1 MDIPYKSVGNIDN
14 AEPVWSGGDVAG
26 EKSAVRWERPRTAC
40 EITAHRKRARP
51 RHARREHEHLT
62 ALGHA
67 AEAVMESAPEVAACW
82 LRAVLNTFP
91 PEQRG
96 GREHT
101 WLAGL
106 LDRALTLS
114 GNPP

>member
-1 MDIPYKSVGNIDN
+1 M
-14 AEPVWSGGDVAG
+14 AG
-26 EKSAVRWERPRTAC
+26 EKSVVRWERTRTAC
-40 EITAHRKRARP
+40 ETTTHRKRARP
-51 RHARREHEHLT
+51 RRAHREHEHLT

-101 WLAGL
+101 WLTGL

>member
-14 AEPVWSGGDVAG
+14 AKPVWSGDDVAG
-26 EKSAVRWERPRTAC
+26 EKSVVRWERTRTAC
-40 EITAHRKRARP
+40 ETTTHRKRARP
-51 RHARREHEHLT
+51 RRAHREHEHLT

-101 WLAGL
+101 WLTGL